1 MPELCGA
8 EMADFEHLFCSCV
21 KVGHL
26 WSWVKLRVVEF
37 AKCACDI
44 SECDM
49 LNLFVPDSE
58 MDLEVVWFISRYVIF
73 LW

>member
-1 MPELCGA
+1 MGA
-8 EMADFEHLFCSCV
+8 ELADLEHFFCSCV
-21 KVGHL
+21 KVGQL

-37 AKCACDI
+37 AKCARDSSDWDI
-44 SECDM
+44 
-49 LNLFVPDSE
+49 LNLFVPYSE